1 MSSVYRWNV
10 WQNCLILSTNIL
22 KPSALKTPFDRS
34 ESVRLS
40 AAHHLAGKR
49 LAGKRL
55 AGNRLAGNRLAPAE
69 SVGLASS
76 GHTIDVST
84 EDFVS
89 PTCPPSGSMNRRLT
103 KVSKYLTF
111 VLRHHPEAIGL
122 QLSPEGWANTET
134 LVQQANAHGKS
145 ITLEQVHAVVSSS
158 EEKRFVVSPDGQQIR
173 AI

>member
-10 WQNCLILSTNIL
+10 WQNCLILSTNML

-40 AAHHLAGKR
+40 AAHH

>member
-1 MSSVYRWNV
+1 M
-10 WQNCLILSTNIL
+10 L

-49 LAGKRL
+49 LAGKRLAGNRLAGNRL